1 MERRLTAVLAADV
14 VGYSRLMSED
24 QAATLDALRQL
35 RHDLLEPA
43 VADFRGSMIK
53 SMGDGWIIEFPSITD
68 AIDCAL
74 RVQTAIAELSTIR
87 LRIGVHIGE
96 VVFEASD
103 IFGDGVN
110 VAARLE
116 QLAPP
121 GHVLL
126 SDTAHNSLDQKH
138 AGSFLE
144 GGLQTLKNIPRPMAV
159 WYWPALP
166 EAQSEQPASAVTA
179 APQSEDRPSIA
190 VLPFQNLSSDQEQGY
205 FADGVTEDITTA
217 LSKFR
222 WLFVIGRN
230 SAFSFRDQK
239 ASVREIGKELGVR
252 YVLEGSIRRAGERVR
267 IACQL
272 VDAADGSHIWADK
285 FDGVMTD
292 IFDLQ
297 DQVSL
302 DVVSAIEPSLRQAE
316 VERIRTKPT
325 EDMQAYELYLRAQS
339 HVYHVTDADNQEAIR
354 LLSLAIQRDPGYA
367 VAGALFGWCHT
378 QRVVQN
384 WPLASGSRQEA
395 LKMARQ
401 VLDSNR
407 ADAMALA
414 YAGHVVR
421 NFGADDKRANS
432 AFERS
437 MADNPNSATAH
448 SIYAIHL
455 VAQREF
461 VSALNHAEQA
471 LRLSPRD
478 TYRYSFHFGRA
489 MALFCLERFDE
500 ATEAAMTSIADR
512 DNVRLTWFVLIA
524 ALALNDDLPAARS
537 AVTKLKEISHD
548 TTLTAMMA
556 AAPMFGKAA
565 PDRFREGWLKAGLTE

>member
-1 MERRLTAVLAADV
+1 M
-14 VGYSRLMSED
+14 
-24 QAATLDALRQL
+24 
-35 RHDLLEPA
+35 
-43 VADFRGSMIK
+43 
-53 SMGDGWIIEFPSITD
+53 
-68 AIDCAL
+68 
-74 RVQTAIAELSTIR
+74 
-87 LRIGVHIGE
+87 
-96 VVFEASD
+96 
-103 IFGDGVN
+103 
-110 VAARLE
+110 
-116 QLAPP
+116 
-121 GHVLL
+121 LL

-339 HVYHVTDADNQEAIR
+339 YFYRLTDADNQEAIR
-354 LLSLAIQRDPGYA
+354 LLSLAIRRDPGYA
-367 VAGALFGWCHT
+367 VAGGLFGWCHS
-378 QRVVQN
+378 QRAIQN
-384 WPLASGSRQEA
+384 WALEPGRREEA
-395 LKMARQ
+395 LKQAQQ

-421 NFGADDKRANS
+421 MFGADDERANS

-437 MADNPNSATAH
+437 MADNPNSATANAL
-448 SIYAIHL
+448 YAVHL
-455 VAQREF
+455 VSQREF
-461 VSALNHAEQA
+461 KSALDHAEHA

-478 TYRYSFHFGRA
+478 THRYNFYLGRA
-489 MALFCLERFDE
+489 MALFCLERFAE
-500 ATEAAMTSIADR
+500 ATEVATASIADR
-512 DNVRLTWFVLIA
+512 ANFRLSWFVLIA
-524 ALALNDDLPAARS
+524 ALALNNDLPAARS
-537 AVTKLKEISHD
+537 AVTKLKQLSPGINIE
-548 TTLTAMMA
+548 AMFA